1 MTTPATNDVLAALLA
16 ALTPTE
22 QTSENPLLVVLK
34 ELAKQ
39 QKPQIKPQVKTARD
53 LAYEAVQEQG
63 YGFAKGGELLVSLDT
78 LQAAARAVRNDTVE
92 IVDAPK
98 TETNEKRN
106 IVKVVAYKVDDT
118 TLALHPLYK
127 VQ

>member
-1 MTTPATNDVLAALLA
+1 MTTPSTNDIAAALVA
-16 ALTPTE
+16 VLTQQAE
-22 QTSENPLLVVLK
+22 SENPLLVVLNQLLTK
-34 ELAKQ
+34 DAEPK
-39 QKPQIKPQVKTARD
+39 VKTKRD

-63 YGFAKGGELLVSLDT
+63 YGFAKGGELLVTLDT

-98 TETNEKRN
+98 TESNVKRN
-106 IVKVVAYKVDDT
+106 IDKIVAYKVDDT